1 MRLNKYLA
9 TAGIASRRKCDE
21 IIRSGQ
27 VEINGAVVYD
37 FSTQVS
43 DDDIVLCQG
52 KLIEIIQEKVVYMLN
67 KPKGYISTV
76 IDTHKR
82 KTVIDLI
89 PTKDRLFPVGRLDR
103 DTTGILLLTNDGDL
117 AYKLTHP
124 KFGIERKYIVLTK
137 IDIPNEK
144 LTELGNGTIL
154 DSIGKVRAKVKR
166 LKKTKTQIM
175 WEVVL
180 KEGKNREVRKIF
192 KELGSKVDELH
203 RYEFAG
209 LSADKLKI
217 GKYKRL
223 NKIELK
229 KLTDIS

>member
-166 LKKTKTQIM
+166 LKKTK
-175 WEVVL
+175 
-180 KEGKNREVRKIF
+180 K
-192 KELGSKVDELH
+192 
-203 RYEFAG
+203 
-209 LSADKLKI
+209 
-217 GKYKRL
+217 
-223 NKIELK
+223 
-229 KLTDIS
+229 